1 MTDIQL
7 REIYNFLKHPV
18 YEIDNNGK
26 INQQTKDFL
35 LGIRRN
41 IEQYIS
47 RTNIRYFES
56 EEFDNGERII
66 IEDDEYDIEIER
78 GYFTTD
84 ETEFVIRIS
93 PSYLNYDAIY
103 FGLYDNNVRIG
114 KFYDR

>member
-18 YEIDNNGK
+18 YVIDNNGE

-41 IEQYIS
+41 LEQYLTRES
-47 RTNIRYFES
+47 TRYFES

-66 IEDDEYDIEIER
+66 IEDDEHNVEIDR

-93 PSYLNYDAIY
+93 PRYLDYDAIY

-114 KFYDR
+114 EFVD